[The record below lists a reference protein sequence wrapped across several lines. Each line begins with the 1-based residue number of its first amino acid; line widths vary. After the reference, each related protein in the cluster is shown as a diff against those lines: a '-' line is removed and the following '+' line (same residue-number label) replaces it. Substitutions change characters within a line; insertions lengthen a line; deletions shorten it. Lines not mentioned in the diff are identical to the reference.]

1 MSILALDIALLALSG
16 AVGIYCATARI
27 TLIVWLFQ
35 YEEKIESRDRVKEQ
49 IKRLTYFVFATFAA
63 GASAIL
69 LIAWRTA
76 ANMTSIRP
84 EIFLLGM
91 WVLLIGLFIT
101 FHIAIEKEEEKKR
114 NEKEE
119 LKKSEAEAK
128 AARLPIDSASDGR
141 AEELQAVQQIGECLP
156 NEKAG
161 YDVMEADNGEIAIE
175 AMNTGE
181 NRLTVDAM
189 ICDIRMP
196 KINGLETIDYLR
208 RAYPHVPVVVLTGF
222 PDTQMAVECMR
233 ARRGGLPGETGGQQG
248 VESGGRESDGTAG
261 TGLAVSRL
269 MRQRRTF
276 HYSSVAAA

>member
-1 MSILALDIALLALSG
+1 MESLSDARTPLADFFRIRLSLF
-16 AVGIYCATARI
+16 RI
-27 TLIVWLFQ
+27 PDCREISFPENGRLVQIVFEFEEVLRGVFQ
-35 YEEKIESRDRVKEQ
+35 
-49 IKRLTYFVFATFAA
+49 
-63 GASAIL
+63 
-69 LIAWRTA
+69 
-76 ANMTSIRP
+76 
-84 EIFLLGM
+84 
-91 WVLLIGLFIT
+91 
-101 FHIAIEKEEEKKR
+101 KKR
-114 NEKEE
+114 EVFDAGS
-119 LKKSEAEAK
+119 LKPPP
-128 AARLPIDSASDGR
+128 RPL
-141 AEELQAVQQIGECLP
+141 
-156 NEKAG
+156 
-161 YDVMEADNGEIAIE
+161 MEADNGEIAIE